1 MSLGIGKIHVPNTGR
16 ATQDFMSRM
25 LTALGAGTAWFVD
38 GTSGIDAHDGRT
50 WNSAVKTIAHAVALA
65 AAGDTIFIKGSFTEA
80 VTCSL
85 AGLSIIG
92 IGTGPQQAI
101 WTGAADAKCLTI
113 SAECVAVENI
123 RFRPPAYTA
132 SRATCAIYLTG
143 ANYARIRN
151 CRFQGKTGSQ
161 AAIHGAEADSDNVL
175 IENCEFLYLST
186 ATYGAGIRIEETV
199 DAYCSAWRILGCYF
213 NGCVTAI
220 SLPARNCLI
229 KGNTIMDYSSPVA
242 GGVPGVVMTLGINLR
257 GKNASTMNGANS
269 VVGNYLAGTYSET
282 LYKDATGDMWA
293 GNFNIAGVTAA
304 NPAP

>member
-1 MSLGIGKIHVPNTGR
+1 MLSLKKINTTDPV
-16 ATQDFMSRM
+16 AVQDFANR
-25 LTALGAGTAWFVD
+25 LATAAFSGTAYYVD
-38 GTSGIDAHDGRT
+38 GTNGIDTADGKT
-50 WNSAVKTIAHAVALA
+50 FKTALKTIGEAVSRAS
-65 AAGDTIFIKGSFTEA
+65 AGDTIYIKGSFTEA
-80 VTCSL
+80 VTVAV

-92 IGTGPQQAI
+92 IGIGPQEAI
-101 WTGAADAKCLTI
+101 WTGANDAKCLTI
-113 SAECVAVENI
+113 TAQCVAVENI

-132 SRATCAIYLTG
+132 SRATCAIFLNG

-199 DAYCSAWRILGCYF
+199 DAYCSAWRILNCYF
-213 NGCVTAI
+213 NGCVTAL

-229 KGNTIMDYSSPVA
+229 QGCTFMNYSSPVA

-282 LYKDATGDMWA
+282 LYKDTTGDMWA
-293 GNFNIAGVTAA
+293 GNYNIAGVTAA